1 VLFATVLALASA
13 VLHAAWNLFVKTSV
27 DRELASWGQF
37 LAAGAMALPVVAV
50 IGPPPVAALPYLAAS
65 AVIHVGYVHALV
77 RAYHHGDF
85 SLAYPIARGGGAVL
99 AAIGGSVLL
108 DDIVTAPAWGAIA
121 IAGVGLVSLAG
132 RSATAVSVGW
142 AALTA
147 CTIAA
152 YTLIDSSGVRASDDG
167 MRYGFALMP
176 CAAAALSVAGI
187 ARGRWPDFRASIDG
201 QWRRYVLAG
210 TLLTA
215 AYTMVLIA
223 VRRAPV
229 GHVAMLRESS
239 VVLAAL
245 AGWLVLHEPASR
257 HRLVSSAVVVVGLVL
272 LVKANLG

>member
-1 VLFATVLALASA
+1 MLFATVLALASA
-13 VLHAAWNLFVKTSV
+13 ALHAAWNLSVKTSA

-37 LAAGAMALPVVAV
+37 LAAGAIALPVLTV
-50 IGPPPVAALPYLAAS
+50 IGPPPAAALPYLAAS
-65 AVIHVGYVHALV
+65 AAIHVGYVHALV

-99 AAIGGSVLL
+99 AAIGGSFLL
-108 DDIVTAPAWGAIA
+108 DDVVTPRAWIAIA

-142 AALTA
+142 ASLTA

-152 YTLIDSSGVRASDDG
+152 YTLVDSSGVRESHDG

-176 CAAAALSVAGI
+176 CAAAALSAAGI
-187 ARGRWPDFRASIDG
+187 ARGRWTDFRAGVGD

-229 GHVAMLRESS
+229 GHVTMLRESS

-257 HRLVSSAVVVVGLVL
+257 HRLASSAVVVVGLVL
-272 LVKANLG
+272 LVQANLS